1 MIVFDTNALLRCY
14 LQDNKEIAD
23 SVQERMNRE
32 LFIIPTVVIAEIVY
46 VLLKVYRVDRPT
58 IEAALNALIRHENA
72 HVFRR
77 PVIQEALDVFC
88 ETKFDFVDCLMIGY
102 AKVEGRRIVTYDKD
116 LQKYLARFWIDSE
129 SKPFEETPE

>member
-32 LFIIPTVVIAEIVY
+32 LFMVPTEVIAEMVY
-46 VLLKVYRVDRPT
+46 VLLKVYKVDRKT
-58 IEAALNALIRHENA
+58 IEAAINAMIRHDHA
-72 HVFRR
+72 TVFKR
-77 PVIQEALDVFC
+77 PDIQEALQVFG

-102 AKVEGRRIVTYDKD
+102 AKVAGHRIITYDKD
-116 LQKYLARFWIDSE
+116 LQKYLKKFWIDSE
-129 SKPFEETPE
+129 NE